1 MNVPLIMA
9 LLAGRHR
16 HRYKDSS
23 GNCSA
28 CGKEHF
34 PHNWQ
39 DGQCVTCG
47 YAGCEHTNGWVRYNS
62 TQHKCKICGHRSEH
76 VRGEFLH
83 GDIYCQNCQDCAIQ
97 FKHSFSEITPSKCGT
112 CDVCQDTFSNHTW
125 NNGNCSRC
133 GYTCKHSNVGSDQVC
148 TICGKT
154 VVTGSYHVLYGTYKG
169 SYIYAGK
176 INGQSYYRQHQYN
189 TNTGKWD
196 EKTYYL
202 VVISINTPTQFGGD
216 YAYTGSG
223 AAFVTNIDS
232 FPINNSLFSGNGR
245 YNIHLKQYS
254 LSGDFIAE
262 GSYTSDDCTNLIG
275 ELP

>member
-97 FKHSFSEITPSKCGT
+97 FKHSFSEIVVFFFHQHFSSPQLIYQNSISKP
-112 CDVCQDTFSNHTW
+112 FS
-125 NNGNCSRC
+125 
-133 GYTCKHSNVGSDQVC
+133 
-148 TICGKT
+148 
-154 VVTGSYHVLYGTYKG
+154 LY
-169 SYIYAGK
+169 
-176 INGQSYYRQHQYN
+176 
-189 TNTGKWD
+189 
-196 EKTYYL
+196 
-202 VVISINTPTQFGGD
+202 
-216 YAYTGSG
+216 
-223 AAFVTNIDS
+223 
-232 FPINNSLFSGNGR
+232 
-245 YNIHLKQYS
+245 
-254 LSGDFIAE
+254 IA
-262 GSYTSDDCTNLIG
+262 SVK
-275 ELP
+275 